1 MPPDGRPAAR
11 GWRRTAAAW
20 LPFLAATA
28 LFNAMRGL
36 IYVLVERDVR
46 PVFVDYAV
54 EADAVLLGVPSV
66 CTWVQAAART
76 PALDLAM
83 VAVHASHFVY
93 FLVVG
98 ALVWRA
104 RPDAFW
110 QYRRVLLAVMAGG
123 LAGYVAAP
131 TAPPWMAAELGALPP
146 VAHVKAG
153 VYSAVPAL
161 FAAFDTNPVA
171 AMPSLHAAF
180 PVACALLLWRLVSR
194 RAGALAWTYVA
205 LVSFASIYLGEHY
218 VVDLVA
224 GGALAVASFV
234 LLRVPPRLAPGD
246 RLGASVAVSA
256 ILAGAAVVVAA
267 LS

>member
-1 MPPDGRPAAR
+1 MPGDARPAR

-28 LFNAMRGL
+28 LFNALRGL
-36 IYVLVERDVR
+36 IYVLVERDAR
-46 PVFVDYAV
+46 PVLVDYAV
-54 EADAVLLGVPSV
+54 EADAALLGVPSA
-66 CTWVQAAART
+66 CAWVQAALRA
-76 PALDLAM
+76 PALDVAM
-83 VAVHASHFVY
+83 VAVHASHFAY
-93 FLVVG
+93 FLAVG
-98 ALVWRA
+98 ALVWRV

-123 LAGYVAAP
+123 LAGYAAAP

-180 PVACALLLWRLVSR
+180 PVACAVLVWRLVSR
-194 RAGALAWTYVA
+194 RAGALAWAYVA

-224 GGALAVASFV
+224 GGALAVAS
-234 LLRVPPRLAPGD
+234 LALPHVPPRPAPGD
-246 RLGASVAVSA
+246 RLGVSLAVSA
-256 ILAGAAVVVAA
+256 VLVGAAIVVAA